1 MAYGNYLNLLNYHSE
16 AMFVLTVLSFFNLM
30 KALINTKSG
39 TDFILNILIKKQPS
53 EGKIHFLFLK
63 RLFSHA
69 LWFDFWDSWCEHT
82 LVRLFCIS
90 RGRPEDNIYLWC
102 DVKYLRKEIIHLTRV
117 LVAHGWRVQSAVRA
131 YLHPMQTQF
140 KLWYCYEAEQSP
152 VFHTPLR
159 KLLI

>member
-69 LWFDFWDSWCEHT
+69 L
-82 LVRLFCIS
+82 
-90 RGRPEDNIYLWC
+90 
-102 DVKYLRKEIIHLTRV
+102 
-117 LVAHGWRVQSAVRA
+117 
-131 YLHPMQTQF
+131 
-140 KLWYCYEAEQSP
+140 
-152 VFHTPLR
+152 
-159 KLLI
+159 